1 MKKILLV
8 EDDPGIARFLQ
19 RGLAIEGYQ
28 VEWVANGTEAL
39 LATRKSPAVAILDLG
54 LPDIDGLSVCRAWRR
69 VLPDLPVLI
78 LSARDAVESKVAG
91 LDAGADDYLTKPF
104 AFEELLA
111 RVRALF
117 RRGNNAAEQPT
128 SCLSVGCLTLDM
140 TTREVQCRGND
151 IPLTEREFV
160 LLEFLM
166 RHAGKVISRER
177 ILETAW
183 GVREDISINAVDVY
197 VGYLRRKLED
207 VCGERWIHTVRG
219 VGFKLL
225 VPTPPPVLPYQSN
238 GQPVQPS
245 MNVP

>member
-1 MKKILLV
+1 MKKVLLV

-28 VEWVANGTEAL
+28 VEWVANGVDAL
-39 LATRKSPAVAILDLG
+39 QAARKSPAVAILDLG
-54 LPDIDGLSVCRAWRR
+54 LPDMDGLSVCRAWRR
-69 VLPDLPVLI
+69 GLPELPVLI

-117 RRGNNAAEQPT
+117 RRGSNPAAALPDA
-128 SCLSVGCLTLDM
+128 CLTVGCLMLDR
-140 TTREVQCRGND
+140 TTRQVQCHGSD

-183 GVREDISINAVDVY
+183 GAREDISINAVDVY
-197 VGYLRRKLED
+197 VGYLRRKLEET
-207 VCGERWIHTVRG
+207 CGDRWIHTVRG
-219 VGFKLL
+219 VGFKL
-225 VPTPPPVLPYQSN
+225 VVPPPATAHYQSS
-238 GQPVQPS
+238 GQPLQPS
-245 MNVP
+245 M